1 MFKTK
6 KYRALERE
14 RDKYKAEA
22 ERLAEELADANATI
36 QAYREPPEGCRVG
49 NWCKGCRYAN
59 TKRQLTV
66 HYGMTDE
73 VIGCL
78 YGACNHRLPE
88 ETRVPFT
95 GCL

>member
-22 ERLAEELADANATI
+22 ERLAVELKDANTTI
-36 QAYREPPEGCRVG
+36 QAYRKPPEGCRIG
-49 NWCKGCRYAN
+49 DWCKGCKYAN
-59 TKRQLTV
+59 TKKVAL
-66 HYGMTDE
+66 GFGGINSE
-73 VIGCL
+73 VVGCL

-88 ETRVPFT
+88 ETHIPST
-95 GCL
+95 YCI